1 MTVAVFPETLLT
13 TDHLSKSKWSPSSPP
28 HPFYSSFNFHIKYF
42 VLVIISGRF
51 EVLTVVLLRIRSS
64 VMWLCVTGWV
74 VSEVLKDHNMF
85 ILQYQ
90 VVQECLTLEDEDTMI
105 LWNVANHLPD
115 TLSYPTIT
123 KFPIATGLLNP
134 LQFNKQ
140 HNIVSTVTEPVHTC
154 MRLDCI
160 QFIVACVLL
169 LYLYQTEVMLLT
181 KAECT
186 KYFMEG
192 LNGCLG
198 ESV

>member
-51 EVLTVVLLRIRSS
+51 EVLTAVLLRIRSS

-74 VSEVLKDHNMF
+74 VSEVLKDHSMF

-140 HNIVSTVTEPVHTC
+140 HNIVSGALSLNLYIHVWDWTVFSSLLHVYCFYIYTKQ
-154 MRLDCI
+154 RLC
-160 QFIVACVLL
+160 
-169 LYLYQTEVMLLT
+169 YLPRQSAPSILWMD
-181 KAECT
+181 
-186 KYFMEG
+186 
-192 LNGCLG
+192 
-198 ESV
+198 